1 MTQEPRVE
9 LPPRR
14 GVPVVMGGGLGWM
27 TQGDPGT
34 GRMIHWQSGATD
46 GSQSFVA
53 FERAAGTAVVVLM
66 ARGRGVLDVVVKAPT
81 GDAIG
86 SAVLRAMSAST
97 AGSSDS

>member
-1 MTQEPRVE
+1 M
-9 LPPRR
+9 
-14 GVPVVMGGGLGWM
+14 
-27 TQGDPGT
+27 
-34 GRMIHWQSGATD
+34 
-46 GSQSFVA
+46 A

-86 SAVLRAMSAST
+86 SAVLRAMRPTT